1 MKKGKYLLIIVS
13 LALTMAMLLTA
24 CQTSADPAKTKDL
37 NLSDITFS
45 NYKIFDSPMKSL
57 RGMAASQ
64 DGSFLYTGHIQLGT
78 TGIRKI
84 DVETGD
90 ILWTYHDATLAPE
103 QTLYKEYPKGIAVD
117 GRGYVYAMIS
127 GNKLT
132 GATLAILNDADGTA
146 VSETF
151 VDFGV
156 VDSGA
161 NGISV
166 KQDGDRFYAYFISNY
181 GPNRIYCYDVT
192 DPAAPVLNTSFGVDG
207 VVSLARRTGSE
218 EADANYLAIADN
230 GDIYVTIKLKNGA
243 KADTVGKFSSD
254 GKTFETVIDC
264 EEAYGIAIAEG
275 YLFVSTYQGEASA
288 IKVYRLS
295 DYSLVATLADEVEGH
310 SHYSQVVVCGNRI
323 YIADQS
329 YQTGESSDDLGSR
342 ILVSGEFFEK

>member
-1 MKKGKYLLIIVS
+1 MKKRQYQLIIVS
-13 LALTMAMLLTA
+13 LAFTMTMLLTA
-24 CQTSADPAKTKDL
+24 CQAPANSTQAKDL
-37 NLSDITFS
+37 DFSGITFS
-45 NYKIFDSPMKSL
+45 DYKIFDSPMKSL
-57 RGMAASQ
+57 RGMAISHDGAS
-64 DGSFLYTGHIQLGT
+64 LYTGHIQLGT
-78 TGIRKI
+78 TGVRKI

-90 ILWTYHDATLAPE
+90 IVWAYHDATLTPG

-117 GRGYVYAMIS
+117 NRGYVYAVIS

-132 GATLAILNDADGTA
+132 GSTLAILNDTDGTP

-156 VDSGA
+156 LDSGA
-161 NGISV
+161 NGIAV
-166 KQDGDRFYAYFISNY
+166 RQDGDRVYAYFISNY

-192 DPAAPVLNTSFGVDG
+192 DPAAPMPNTDFGVDG
-207 VVSLARRTGSE
+207 VVNLARKTEVE

-230 GDIYVTIKLKNGA
+230 GDIYVTIKLANGA
-243 KADTVGKFSSD
+243 KADAVGKFSSD
-254 GKTFETVIDC
+254 GKTFEKVIDC

-288 IKVYRLS
+288 VKVYKLS
-295 DYSLVATLADEVEGH
+295 DYSLAATLADKVEGH
-310 SHYSQVVVCGNRI
+310 SHYSQVVIGANRI

-342 ILVSGEFFEK
+342 ILVSGEIEF